1 MEDLVES
8 ILDYIRS
15 DYTDYAIMLN
25 GEWGSGKTYFWNN
38 KIKPKIESMAL
49 NGKRYTAIYMSLYG
63 ISNLEEISK
72 KIFIE
77 TTQLMD
83 KNLKKFMDASGVKN
97 IPEYAKTGLDMANF
111 FGVTQNGDRIDY
123 GQFFSTDDKV
133 LCFDDLERANV
144 DVIDI
149 LGYINNFVEHD
160 HIKTIII
167 CNEKEL
173 STKLKNSN
181 LEMKTFIA
189 TYLLDKE
196 NKLNIKTDKPMVER
210 IRDTIEYVFDKANDY
225 ERIKEKLIG
234 ETFEYAPE
242 FNYIINGL
250 LMRYENCPDLIRF
263 LRENTKLI
271 ISTFNKSGTR
281 NLRILKHSLTNFKK
295 IFDMVNNYYPNTN
308 HRVLQTMLIFTIA
321 ISFEIKAGKITK
333 DKFVNINDNEEY
345 KAILVS
351 SRVFMD
357 NRQFYI
363 KEFDNN
369 YYYNFKAEY
378 RFFKFIELYV
388 RTRIFDMKVFKQ
400 DMEAII
406 NTVDTDKLPGYKRL
420 LTEEYWKIAD
430 DQFDGIITEVL
441 DDVKNGRLELINVV
455 KLFAYF
461 AHFVRKGLINYD
473 MKTIKSVFL
482 NGMNVSSLTSSYCPN
497 VDEELASLAIE
508 EDKSEDMEEVL
519 THFNKINIQLEDKMY
534 KEKAEEI
541 FKYIPMKMEQFYD
554 RFDKE
559 CMETPIFKY
568 YDVFQMFQRI
578 SCASNEDLVT
588 IKEKLLDRA
597 KKYGEKLQDEL
608 PNLKKL
614 KQVMDD
620 YIDGK
625 EPTIKL
631 VILQDFAEELG
642 NVIKEYKKPEE
653 AGSVLNEYN
662 QPEQKSLEQEIAD
675 KSSLYAMQYMNEQG

>member
-15 DYTDYAIMLN
+15 DYTDYAIMIN
-25 GEWGSGKTYFWNN
+25 GEWGSGKTYFWNH
-38 KIKPKIESMAL
+38 KIRPKIESMQL

-83 KNLKKFMDASGVKN
+83 KNLKKYMDASGVST

-123 GQFFSTDDKV
+123 KEFFSTDDKV

-250 LMRYENCPDLIRF
+250 LMRYEKYPDLIRF
-263 LRENTKLI
+263 LRENTGLI

-295 IFDMVNNYYPNTN
+295 IFDMVNKYYPNTN
-308 HRVLQTMLIFTIA
+308 HRILQTMLIFTIA

-333 DKFVNINDNEEY
+333 DKFVNIRNNEEY

-378 RFFKFIELYV
+378 RFFKFIEMYV
-388 RTRIFDMKVFKQ
+388 RTRIFDMRTFKE
-400 DMEAII
+400 DMEVII
-406 NTVDTDKLPGYKRL
+406 NTIDTDKLPACKRL
-420 LTEEYWKIAD
+420 LTEEYWKISD
-430 DQFDGIITEVL
+430 DQFPGVIEEAL
-441 DDVKNGRLELINVV
+441 DDVKNGKVELINVV
-455 KLFAYF
+455 KLYAYF
-461 AHFVRKGLINYD
+461 SYFVKRDLINYD
-473 MKTIKSVFL
+473 MRTIKAVFL
-482 NGMNVSSLTSSYCPN
+482 NGMNIASLSSSYCDN
-497 VDEELASLAIE
+497 VEEELSRIALE
-508 EDKSEDMEEVL
+508 EDNSEDMQEIL
-519 THFNKINIQLEDKMY
+519 KYFNSINEKLKEKMY
-534 KEKAEEI
+534 MEKAEEI
-541 FKYIPMKMEQFYD
+541 FKCIPMKMEQFYD
-554 RFDKE
+554 KFDKE
-559 CMETPIFKY
+559 CMQIPIFKY

-578 SCASNEDLVT
+578 SCATNEDIVT
-588 IKEKLLDRA
+588 IKEKLLDRS
-597 KKYGEKLQDEL
+597 KKYSKELKDEL

-631 VILQDFAEELG
+631 VMLQDFADELG
-642 NVIKEYKKPEE
+642 NIIENYE
-653 AGSVLNEYN
+653 NN
-662 QPEQKSLEQEIAD
+662 I
-675 KSSLYAMQYMNEQG
+675 

>member
-8 ILDYIRS
+8 ILDYIRAE
-15 DYTDYAIMLN
+15 YTDYAIMIN
-25 GEWGSGKTYFWNN
+25 GEWGSGKTYFWNH
-38 KIKPKIESMAL
+38 KIKPKIEAMQV
-49 NGKRYTAIYMSLYG
+49 NGKKLTPIYMSLYG

-83 KNLKKFMDASGVKN
+83 KNLKKFMGASGVGS

-111 FGVTQNGDRIDY
+111 FGVTQNGDRLDY
-123 GQFFSTDDKV
+123 AQFFSTDDKV

-250 LMRYENCPDLIRF
+250 LMRYENNADLIRF
-263 LRENTKLI
+263 LRENTALI
-271 ISTFNKSGTR
+271 TSTFNKSGTR
-281 NLRILKHSLTNFKK
+281 NLRILKHALNNFKK
-295 IFDMVNNYYPNTN
+295 IFDTVTNSYPNTN
-308 HRVLQTMLIFTIA
+308 NRVLQTMLIFTIA

-333 DKFVNINDNEEY
+333 DKFVNINNNEEY
-345 KAILVS
+345 KSVLVS

-378 RFFKFIELYV
+378 RFFKFIEKYV
-388 RTRIFDMKVFKQ
+388 RTRIFDMKIFKQ
-400 DMEAII
+400 NMEVIRD
-406 NTVDTDKLPGYKRL
+406 TVDTKQLPGYKRL
-420 LTEEYWKIAD
+420 LTEEYWKIPD
-430 DQFDGIITEVL
+430 DQFNGVIDETL
-441 DDVKNGRLELINVV
+441 DYVKNGRIEIIQIV
-455 KLFAYF
+455 KLFSYFAYF
-461 AHFVRKGLINYD
+461 IKKDLINYD
-473 MKTIKSVFL
+473 MRTIKSVFF
-482 NGMNVSSLTSSYCPN
+482 NGMNLSSLTSTYCAN
-497 VDEELASLAIE
+497 VDEELSQVAIE
-508 EDKSEDMEEVL
+508 DEFEPDMEEIL
-519 THFNKINIQLEDKMY
+519 KHFNEINMQLKTKMY
-534 KEKAEEI
+534 NEKAEEI
-541 FKYIPMKMEQFYD
+541 FKYIPMKMEMFYD
-554 RFDKE
+554 KFDKE
-559 CMETPIFKY
+559 CMNVPIFKY
-568 YDVFQMFQRI
+568 YDSFQTFQRI
-578 SCASNEDLVT
+578 SCASNEDIVT
-588 IKEKLLDRA
+588 IKEKLVDRA
-597 KKYGEKLQDEL
+597 SRFKNEIQEEI
-608 PNLKKL
+608 PNIRKL
-614 KQVMDD
+614 KQIMDD

-625 EPTIKL
+625 LPSIKVVL
-631 VILQDFAEELG
+631 LQDFSNELEKI
-642 NVIKEYKKPEE
+642 IKSYD
-653 AGSVLNEYN
+653 AG
-662 QPEQKSLEQEIAD
+662 KQEILD
-675 KSSLYAMQYMNEQG
+675 IEE

>member
-1 MEDLVES
+1 
-8 ILDYIRS
+8 
-15 DYTDYAIMLN
+15 
-25 GEWGSGKTYFWNN
+25 
-38 KIKPKIESMAL
+38 
-49 NGKRYTAIYMSLYG
+49 
-63 ISNLEEISK
+63 
-72 KIFIE
+72 
-77 TTQLMD
+77 MD
-83 KNLKKFMDASGVKN
+83 KNLKKFMDASGVTT

-173 STKLKNSN
+173 STKIKNSN

-196 NKLNIKTDKPMVER
+196 NKLTMKTDKPMVER

-250 LMRYENCPDLIRF
+250 LMRYEKYPDLIRF
-263 LRENTKLI
+263 LRENTNLI

-295 IFDMVNNYYPNTN
+295 IFDMVNKSYPNTN

-333 DKFVNINDNEEY
+333 DKFININNNEEY

-378 RFFKFIELYV
+378 RFFKFIEIYV
-388 RTRIFDMKVFKQ
+388 RTRIFDMKVFKE
-400 DMEAII
+400 DMEVIR
-406 NTVDTDKLPGYKRL
+406 NTVDTDKLPAYKRL
-420 LTEEYWKIAD
+420 LTEEYWKISD
-430 DQFDGIITEVL
+430 DQFNDVIDEILE
-441 DDVKNGRLELINVV
+441 DVKNGRIELINIV
-455 KLFAYF
+455 KIFAYF
-461 AHFVRKGLINYD
+461 AYFIKKDLIRYD

-482 NGMNVSSLTSSYCPN
+482 NGMNISSLTSSYCDN
-497 VDEELASLAIE
+497 VEEELSRIALE
-508 EDKSEDMEEVL
+508 EEQSEDMEEIL
-519 THFNKINIQLEDKMY
+519 RHFYNINAKLEEKMY
-534 KEKAEEI
+534 MEKAEEI
-541 FKYIPMKMEQFYD
+541 FRCIPMKMELFYD
-554 RFDKE
+554 KFDRE
-559 CMETPIFKY
+559 CMKVSIFRY

-578 SCASNEDLVT
+578 SCASNEDIVT

-597 KKYGEKLQDEL
+597 KQYGKQLQDEL

-625 EPTIKL
+625 EPTIKM
-631 VILQDFAEELG
+631 VILQDFAKELG
-642 NVIKEYKKPEE
+642 NIIEEYQKQQIEEEIKVSE
-653 AGSVLNEYN
+653 
-662 QPEQKSLEQEIAD
+662 
-675 KSSLYAMQYMNEQG
+675 

>member
-8 ILDYIRS
+8 ILDYIRAE
-15 DYTDYAIMLN
+15 YTDYAIMIN
-25 GEWGSGKTYFWNN
+25 GEWGSGKTYFWNH
-38 KIKPKIESMAL
+38 KIKPKIEAMQV
-49 NGKRYTAIYMSLYG
+49 NGKKLTPIYMSLYG

-83 KNLKKFMDASGVKN
+83 KNLKKFMGASGVGS

-111 FGVTQNGDRIDY
+111 FGVTQNGDRLDY
-123 GQFFSTDDKV
+123 AQFFSTDDKV

-250 LMRYENCPDLIRF
+250 LMRYENNADLIRF
-263 LRENTKLI
+263 LRENTALI
-271 ISTFNKSGTR
+271 TSTFNKSGTR
-281 NLRILKHSLTNFKK
+281 NLRILKHALNNFKK
-295 IFDMVNNYYPNTN
+295 IFDTVTNSYPNTN
-308 HRVLQTMLIFTIA
+308 NRVLQTMLIFTIA

-333 DKFVNINDNEEY
+333 DKFVNINNNEEY
-345 KAILVS
+345 KSVLVS
-351 SRVFMD
+351 SRGFMD

-378 RFFKFIELYV
+378 RFFKFIEKYV
-388 RTRIFDMKVFKQ
+388 RTRIFDMKIFKEN
-400 DMEAII
+400 MEVIRD
-406 NTVDTDKLPGYKRL
+406 TVDTKQLPGYKRL
-420 LTEEYWKIAD
+420 LTEEYWKIPD
-430 DQFDGIITEVL
+430 DQFNGVIDETL
-441 DDVKNGRLELINVV
+441 DYVKNGRIEIIQIV
-455 KLFAYF
+455 KLFSYFAYF
-461 AHFVRKGLINYD
+461 IKKDLINYD
-473 MKTIKSVFL
+473 MRTIKSVFF
-482 NGMNVSSLTSSYCPN
+482 NGMNISSLTSTYCAN
-497 VDEELASLAIE
+497 VDEELSQVAIE
-508 EDKSEDMEEVL
+508 DEFEPDMEEIL
-519 THFNKINIQLEDKMY
+519 KHFNEINMQLKTKMY
-534 KEKAEEI
+534 NEKAEEI
-541 FKYIPMKMEQFYD
+541 FKYIPMKMEMFYD
-554 RFDKE
+554 KFDKE
-559 CMETPIFKY
+559 CMNVPIFKY
-568 YDVFQMFQRI
+568 YDSFQTFQRI
-578 SCASNEDLVT
+578 SCASNEDIVT
-588 IKEKLLDRA
+588 IKEKLVDRA
-597 KKYGEKLQDEL
+597 SRFKNEIQEEI
-608 PNLKKL
+608 PNIRKL
-614 KQVMDD
+614 KQIMDD

-625 EPTIKL
+625 LPSIKVVL
-631 VILQDFAEELG
+631 LQDFSNELEKI
-642 NVIKEYKKPEE
+642 IKSYD
-653 AGSVLNEYN
+653 AG
-662 QPEQKSLEQEIAD
+662 KQEILD
-675 KSSLYAMQYMNEQG
+675 IEE

>member
-8 ILDYIRS
+8 ILDYIRAE
-15 DYTDYAIMLN
+15 YTDYAIMIN
-25 GEWGSGKTYFWNN
+25 GEWGSGKTYFWNH
-38 KIKPKIESMAL
+38 KIKPKIEAMQV
-49 NGKRYTAIYMSLYG
+49 NGKKLTPIYMSLYG

-83 KNLKKFMDASGVKN
+83 KNLKKFMGASGVGS

-111 FGVTQNGDRIDY
+111 FGVTQNGDRLDY
-123 GQFFSTDDKV
+123 AQFFSTDDKV

-250 LMRYENCPDLIRF
+250 LMRYENNADLIRF
-263 LRENTKLI
+263 LRENTALI
-271 ISTFNKSGTR
+271 TSTFNKSGTR
-281 NLRILKHSLTNFKK
+281 NLRILKHALNNFKK
-295 IFDMVNNYYPNTN
+295 IFDTVTNSYPNTN

-333 DKFVNINDNEEY
+333 DKFVNINNNEEY
-345 KAILVS
+345 KSVLVS

-378 RFFKFIELYV
+378 RFFKFIEKYV
-388 RTRIFDMKVFKQ
+388 RTRIFDMKIFKEN
-400 DMEAII
+400 MEVIRD
-406 NTVDTDKLPGYKRL
+406 TVDTKQLPGYKRL
-420 LTEEYWKIAD
+420 LTEEYWKIPD
-430 DQFDGIITEVL
+430 DQFNGVIDETL
-441 DDVKNGRLELINVV
+441 DYVKNGRIEIIQIV
-455 KLFAYF
+455 KLFSYFAYF
-461 AHFVRKGLINYD
+461 IKKDLINYD
-473 MKTIKSVFL
+473 MRTIKSVFF
-482 NGMNVSSLTSSYCPN
+482 NGMNISSLTSTYCAN
-497 VDEELASLAIE
+497 VDEELSQVAIE
-508 EDKSEDMEEVL
+508 DEFEPDMEEIL
-519 THFNKINIQLEDKMY
+519 KHFNEINMQLKTKMY
-534 KEKAEEI
+534 NEKAEEI
-541 FKYIPMKMEQFYD
+541 FKYIPMKMEMFYD
-554 RFDKE
+554 KFDKE
-559 CMETPIFKY
+559 CMNVPIFKY
-568 YDVFQMFQRI
+568 YDSFQTFQRI
-578 SCASNEDLVT
+578 SCASNEDIVT
-588 IKEKLLDRA
+588 IKEKLVDRA
-597 KKYGEKLQDEL
+597 SRFKNEIQEEI
-608 PNLKKL
+608 PNIRKL
-614 KQVMDD
+614 KQIMDD

-625 EPTIKL
+625 LPSIKVVL
-631 VILQDFAEELG
+631 LQDFSNELG
-642 NVIKEYKKPEE
+642 KIIKSYD
-653 AGSVLNEYN
+653 AG
-662 QPEQKSLEQEIAD
+662 KQEI
-675 KSSLYAMQYMNEQG
+675 LNIEE